1 MRHRIRLEV
10 GPGFPGSAP
19 WQRAICDRCGFRMSM
34 GSVTVDAAQ
43 ELVDRTLV
51 SCDEEL
57 ARRVLES

>member
-1 MRHRIRLEV
+1 
-10 GPGFPGSAP
+10 
-19 WQRAICDRCGFRMSM
+19 M